1 MLSWTTAYIA
11 AEWVIRIAML
21 VYVPQRR
28 TPAAARPACSCTT
41 RGSSVRWKARY
52 IAASRVLDPTA
63 WAARPLGQQVVQNSA
78 RLADSLQ

>member
-28 TPAAARPACSCTT
+28 TPAAARTWLLLVFFWPVVGLVVVPGRREGGRRREGHRHRS
-41 RGSSVRWKARY
+41 RPGIDDRHSS
-52 IAASRVLDPTA
+52 S
-63 WAARPLGQQVVQNSA
+63 
-78 RLADSLQ
+78 